1 MGGWLSLMVREGER
15 VVLLHPEFGEIV
27 VAVSRVERHATM
39 KARVHLGFRAPP
51 DVRILR
57 GQVLQ
62 RLQAGKPHA
71 TKCPN
76 HPDSLPF
83 E

>member
-1 MGGWLSLMVREGER
+1 MGWLSLMVREGER

-27 VAVSRVERHATM
+27 VVVSRVERDPSAR

-51 DVRILR
+51 NVRILR

-62 RLQAGKPHA
+62 RLQAKA
-71 TKCPN
+71 ASE
-76 HPDSLPF
+76 D
-83 E
+83 